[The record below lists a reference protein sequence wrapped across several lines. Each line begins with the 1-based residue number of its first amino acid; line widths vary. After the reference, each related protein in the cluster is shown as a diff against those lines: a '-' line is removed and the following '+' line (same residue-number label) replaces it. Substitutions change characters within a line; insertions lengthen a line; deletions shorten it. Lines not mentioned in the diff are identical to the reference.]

1 MEAKAQVHKSKF
13 EKLLSD
19 SEFNRFGLICVIL
32 TIVGCLGGIAVGM
45 GALGNTL
52 ATSVIIIPTMITLS
66 LLLAVAPM
74 KWIMMAGIVSST
86 IDILFIIYYTLL
98 A

>member
-1 MEAKAQVHKSKF
+1 MEAKTQMHQTKI
-13 EKLLSD
+13 EKLLIAA
-19 SEFNRFGLICVIL
+19 EFNRFGLISLIL

-52 ATSVIIIPTMITLS
+52 ATSIIIIPTMITLS
-66 LLLAVAPM
+66 LLLAVSPM
-74 KWIMMAGIVSST
+74 RWIMMAGIVSST
-86 IDILFIIYYTLL
+86 IDILFIIYYTVL